1 MAFSEY
7 RSYSRIQLTAQRGW
21 DQYLPEKAAPPPPA
35 AAVAVALG
43 AAVPVVAPPAGA
55 VTVAGGEATQSAGA
69 GFFAPRSPAAAAGPV
84 GGGVP
89 SVQVG
94 PNAAAA
100 PKYDLMA
107 DLLHVDMFKVL
118 SDVLRTEAVL
128 IQRGKSGKF
137 GYLPMMAVAT
147 LGALNAE
154 SFCERVLSCV
164 KLVVSD
170 LHVSMKP
177 KEIRM
182 LVMLRMNRH
191 FMEYMRA
198 SYPDTPLS
206 EFRAVDTYVRDHG
219 GLQALEDDEDDE

>member
-1 MAFSEY
+1 
-7 RSYSRIQLTAQRGW
+7 
-21 DQYLPEKAAPPPPA
+21 
-35 AAVAVALG
+35 
-43 AAVPVVAPPAGA
+43 
-55 VTVAGGEATQSAGA
+55 
-69 GFFAPRSPAAAAGPV
+69 
-84 GGGVP
+84 
-89 SVQVG
+89 
-94 PNAAAA
+94 
-100 PKYDLMA
+100 MA

-170 LHVSMKP
+170 LHVRLKAE
-177 KEIRM
+177 EIRM
-182 LVMLRMNRH
+182 LVMLRMNRG
-191 FMEYMRA
+191 FMEYMRS

-206 EFRAVDTYVRDHG
+206 EFRAVDTYVRAHG
-219 GLQALEDDEDDE
+219 GVEALEDDEDDD